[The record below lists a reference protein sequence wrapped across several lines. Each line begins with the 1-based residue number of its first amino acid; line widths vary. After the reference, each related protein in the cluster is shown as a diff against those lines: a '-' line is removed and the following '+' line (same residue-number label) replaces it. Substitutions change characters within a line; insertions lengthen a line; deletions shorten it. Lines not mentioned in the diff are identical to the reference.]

1 MARRNHSGRGRRAL
15 LGRGLGALAAF
26 ALTPLAQA
34 QAVPAP
40 RVLTVAA
47 FQDVDK
53 AIRAALPAWKR
64 LHPDVDIKIVDR
76 QFADHH
82 TAMTTAL
89 STSVQLPDVMALEV
103 GYVGRFVNGGGLDDL
118 AQAPYRIGEVAD
130 AFVPYAVA
138 QATNR
143 RGQVVA
149 APTDIGPGTLLLRN
163 DLLQRAGVDA
173 AELTRSWDGYIAAG
187 LKIKKATGAY
197 LIGHARDI
205 KDLLIRTGIQPGQGL
220 YFDDASRVLV
230 GSPRFVRAF
239 ELAREVR
246 RNKLDARVSIWSND
260 WSESLRRGT
269 LTTLLTGAWMA
280 GHMANWLAPATQGLW
295 RATQLPEGAF
305 VAYGGTFYAIPRA
318 SQPANKALAWDFIRL
333 MTLDREIQLRAFS
346 SIDAFPALVATYDD
360 PFFERPIP
368 FLGGE
373 PARVLWRD
381 AARKIQAVR
390 VHKQDAF
397 ASEVIDTELDK
408 VLDRG
413 KDIAVALA
421 DAERLL
427 QRRAHR

>member
-1 MARRNHSGRGRRAL
+1 MAEQENSGRYRRAL
-15 LGRGLGALAAF
+15 LGRGLGALAAC
-26 ALTPLAQA
+26 ALPPLALA
-34 QAVPAP
+34 QGSPAP

-53 AIRAALPAWKR
+53 AIRAAMAHWKR

-89 STSVQLPDVMALEV
+89 STSVYLPDVMALEV

-118 AQAPYRIGEVAD
+118 AQPPYRIGDVAD
-130 AFVPYAVA
+130 AYVPYAVA

-163 DLLQRAGVDA
+163 DLLHRASVDA
-173 AELTRSWDGYIAAG
+173 AELTRSWDSYIAAG
-187 LKIKKATGAY
+187 LKIKQATGAY
-197 LIGHARDI
+197 LIGHARDM
-205 KDLLIRTGIQPGQGL
+205 KDLLIRTGIKPGQGL
-220 YFDDASRVLV
+220 YFDETSQVLV
-230 GSPRFVRAF
+230 STPRFVRAF
-239 ELAREVR
+239 ELARQVR
-246 RNKLDARVSIWSND
+246 QNKLDAKVSIWSND

-269 LTTLLTGAWMA
+269 LATLLTGAWMA
-280 GHMANWLAPATQGLW
+280 GHLANWLAPATQGLW
-295 RATQLPEGAF
+295 RAAQLPEGAF

-318 SQPANKALAWDFIRL
+318 SQAANKTLAWDFIRL

-346 SIDAFPALVATYDD
+346 SIDAFPALISTYDD
-360 PFFERPIP
+360 PFFEQPIP

-373 PARVLWRD
+373 KARVIWRD
-381 AARKIQAVR
+381 AARQIQAVQ

-413 KDIAVALA
+413 KDIQVALA
-421 DAERLL
+421 DADRLL